1 VIIKLLISKGE
12 NQIHMNKTGVLIAV
26 GEIVNTHGIKGEVKV
41 KSLTDFPERFKSKAV
56 LIWEKDLN
64 SQELTIEKVRSQNEI
79 FLIKFNEVQN
89 IDEALKIKGG
99 LLKISSEQLK
109 KLPADTYY
117 IFELIGMEVQ
127 TDDGIILGKIKDI
140 IQTGSNDVYV
150 VNGTKKEYLI
160 PAIRLI
166 VQEIDKSKGTIII
179 KPMEGLLDL

>member
-1 VIIKLLISKGE
+1 
-12 NQIHMNKTGVLIAV
+12 MNKTGVLIAV

-56 LIWEKDLN
+56 L
-64 SQELTIEKVRSQNEI
+64 I